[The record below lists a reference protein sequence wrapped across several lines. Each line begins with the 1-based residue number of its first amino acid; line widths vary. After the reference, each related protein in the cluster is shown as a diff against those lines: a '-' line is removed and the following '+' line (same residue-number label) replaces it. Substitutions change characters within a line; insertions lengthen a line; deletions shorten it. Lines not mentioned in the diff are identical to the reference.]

1 MLKKLIF
8 GLIISLLTLPV
19 YAGSDKVE
27 SVYIYH
33 YDWSDLE
40 NTCEFSL
47 HVSTGGAWGGEV
59 GSNWVN
65 FYLFCSDIAAVCSG
79 VPSSKPIDTNPSAKR
94 AMVSFNI
101 GELYCDGV
109 PEGYEEAD
117 FTLEAIYDGNHYGHS
132 ISKSILTNFG
142 KKSTWFINDKSAS
155 FHGPVELFGIVI
167 NVTGEEDYE
176 GGTIST
182 GRIYYIITRTESNSD

>member
-1 MLKKLIF
+1 MLKKLIL

-27 SVYIYH
+27 SVIIDH
-33 YDWSDLE
+33 SDGE
-40 NTCEFSL
+40 NACEFSL
-47 HVSTGGAWGGEV
+47 YVSTGGAWGGEV
-59 GSNWVN
+59 GSNWVR
-65 FYLFCSDIAAVCSG
+65 FYLHCSGIDAGCNG
-79 VPSSKPIDTNPSAKR
+79 VPSSKPIDADPSAKR

-101 GELYCDGV
+101 GELICYGV
-109 PEGYEEAD
+109 PEGYEGAD
-117 FTLEAIYDGNHYGHS
+117 FTLEAIYDGNHYGHI

-142 KKSTWFINDKSAS
+142 KKSKFFLNGKTAS

-176 GGTIST
+176 GGPIST
-182 GRIYYIITRTESNSD
+182 GTISYETRTESNLD